1 MQMGRTR
8 CPQTPERV
16 ALTFGPDD
24 DDPERIERTVI
35 LPPDFPYMELRA
47 LGAMLEAEG
56 VFVPAYQPPP
66 AGLCHP
72 DAFIFEAQF
81 EKIQTI
87 LLPDRNIAS
96 RMAKIVTGAPM
107 DTKLRKIAAIKVFCH
122 FLDVQI
128 EPSIAFHELAQTQGN
143 EVANLEL
150 ARFRDADNADPYPW
164 LDLAFGDLDA
174 LEPTEP
180 QHSPECHDLAFPL
193 RRWRRNY
200 IAALKIAELEFSS
213 CTNLDRMLGLLS
225 WMRNDFII
233 AGPAALLACIYFAP
247 NSPPR
252 RGLFKQLR
260 SPNRLRA
267 IHGVRNA
274 AWDLTHLSEMIRKV
288 NEANGSQTRLLF
300 VSFDEG
306 LRILAGLLFTVS
318 TEDFSE
324 QLLIEALVPWWS
336 KVHAERI
343 ATSLVELLADLDDE
357 SRKQRQANSPVSID
371 EMIQQGEQLL
381 LSALVSQKPKR
392 CHPSNNLATLPHTIM
407 ERTGRAGKK
416 KA

>member
-1 MQMGRTR
+1 MGETR
-8 CPQTPERV
+8 RPQSPERV

-24 DDPERIERTVI
+24 HDRERIERTVI

-47 LGAMLEAEG
+47 LGAMLEADG
-56 VFVPAYQPPP
+56 VFVPGYQPPP
-66 AGLCHP
+66 VGLYHP
-72 DAFIFEAQF
+72 DAFIFDAQF
-81 EKIQTI
+81 EEIQTI

-107 DTKLRKIAAIKVFCH
+107 DMNLRKIAAIKAFCH

-128 EPSIAFHELAQTQGN
+128 EPSIAFHELAHTQGN
-143 EVANLEL
+143 DVANLEL

-164 LDLAFGDLDA
+164 LDLAFGDMDA
-174 LEPTEP
+174 LDPLEP

-200 IAALKIAELEFSS
+200 IAALKIAELELSGCS
-213 CTNLDRMLGLLS
+213 NLDRVLGLLS

-233 AGPAALLACIYFAP
+233 AGPAALLACVYFAP

-252 RGLFKQLR
+252 KGLFKQLR

-267 IHGVRNA
+267 IDGVRNA
-274 AWDLTHLSEMIRKV
+274 AWDLTHLSEMVKKV
-288 NEANGSQTRLLF
+288 NEASGSQTRLLF
-300 VSFDEG
+300 ASFDEG
-306 LRILAGLLFTVS
+306 LRILAGLVFTVS
-318 TEDFSE
+318 TEDFPE
-324 QLLIEALVPWWS
+324 KLLVEALIPWWRRA
-336 KVHAERI
+336 HAERI

-357 SRKQRQANSPVSID
+357 NRKQRQANSSVSIA
-371 EMIQQGEQLL
+371 EMIQHGEQLL
-381 LSALVSQKPKR
+381 LSALGSQKPKS
-392 CHPSNNLATLPHTIM
+392 CQPISNNLATLPHTII
-407 ERTGRAGKK
+407 ERTERAGKE